1 MIELKVDE
9 NILFDRI
16 RSRIAE
22 TPEAERRSDD
32 TEETLRT
39 RLAVFKE
46 QTAPIIPYYADLG
59 ALKSVDGMASITE
72 VSDQIDT
79 IVAA

>member
-1 MIELKVDE
+1 MTFTP
-9 NILFDRI
+9 FDRI

-22 TPEAERRSDD
+22 TPETERRSDD
-32 TEETLRT
+32 TEETLRK
-39 RLAVFKE
+39 RLEVYKE
-46 QTAPIIPYYADLG
+46 QTAPIIPYFAERG

-72 VSDQIDT
+72 VSGQIDT